1 MSLHKA
7 ADYATQVIA
16 LIRKLDPGL
25 NPFPYSPP
33 CTSTSTGCTTYIL
46 TNWCLTP
53 NGEAA
58 TMLSCATKLAGTLG
72 DSRWQPV
79 RTRQHGRRDRRRPGQ
94 RRDRRPG
101 QRRDRRPGQRR
112 DRRPGRR
119 DRRPGQR
126 RDRRPG
132 QRRDRRPGQRRDR
145 RPGQRRDRRPGQR
158 RDRRP
163 GQRRDRRPGSGG
175 TGGQG
180 SGGPTSERQPL
191 GELLSVDMELA
202 GLQGQPMLLSW
213 SIFQEGGQ
221 SHLSRN
227 WLGNFAAYRLEATTN
242 DDSGTLEMW
251 IPIPSNPGHTSFA

>member
-1 MSLHKA
+1 M
-7 ADYATQVIA
+7 
-16 LIRKLDPGL
+16 RNLDPGL

-33 CTSTSTGCTTYIL
+33 CTSTSTECTTYIL

-58 TMLSCATKLAGTLG
+58 SVLGCAKKLVGTLG
-72 DSRWQPV
+72 DARWQPV
-79 RTRQHGRRDRRRPGQ
+79 GPGS
-94 RRDRRPG
+94 PG
-101 QRRDRRPGQRR
+101 GGTGGQ
-112 DRRPGRR
+112 
-119 DRRPGQR
+119 
-126 RDRRPG
+126 
-132 QRRDRRPGQRRDR
+132 
-145 RPGQRRDRRPGQR
+145 
-158 RDRRP
+158 
-163 GQRRDRRPGSGG
+163 GSGG

-180 SGGPTSERQPL
+180 SGGTGGQGSGGTGGQGSGGTTSERQPL

-221 SHLSRN
+221 NQLSRN

-251 IPIPSNPGHTSFA
+251 IPLPRQPGPYFVRLTIATTGGVSLASMDSGPFG